1 VKVKNYLVTSILV
14 TPPENFR
21 VKKFPSDN
29 LIFMASFLQICN

>member
-1 VKVKNYLVTSILV
+1 MVTSILV

-29 LIFMASFLQICN
+29 LIFMTSFFQICN